1 MSSPE
6 LTLFSYLVLGLVGRG
21 GASPYEL
28 QRMARQGRIYDFA
41 GESQYYVEPK
51 RLAKLG
57 YLEARKEPG
66 KTRERTVYSLTDKGL
81 EALREWA
88 GTALSFPRLEH
99 EAMVLLLAADL
110 VDERDVRRSLAS
122 LREDIA
128 DLSAR
133 LDVAEVAAQ
142 RLPHREKYLMMGH
155 RLSRRLLDAHLEWLD
170 EIERELES

>member
-1 MSSPE
+1 MSSE

-66 KTRERTVYSLTDKGL
+66 KTRERTVYSLTDQGL

-133 LDVAEVAAQ
+133 LDVAELAAQ

-155 RLSRRLLDAHLEWLD
+155 RLSRRLLDVHLEWLD